1 MYSAKVKFI
10 FKVLDFYSK
19 NYFALKMLTII
30 IFIIAVQFHLTKNMK
45 SLSRVLNYLKP
56 YQKEVATT
64 LFLAIATT
72 LLDLVPPWLIKLV
85 VDNLVEGNDSI
96 WIYGPIAGLGGI
108 YLARNFTNHRR
119 IMANNKVEQNV
130 VFDLRSDVYQALQ
143 KLSLNY
149 FENRST
155 GELMSRAN
163 DDVNY
168 VERIFIDGVE
178 QVVTAILTLIGI
190 SAILFYMHWKLALVA
205 LLPIP
210 FLVYGA
216 WVYTSKAHDQYHV
229 VRKRAA
235 KMNAKLQDSLSGIR
249 ETLAFNRQL
258 HEIKQF
264 EKRSREYC
272 DGTLTVMRL
281 WAFYSPTMMF
291 LGSLGTVLI
300 LLYGAGL
307 VQTGDITVGSL
318 VAFVGYLALF
328 YTPINQLHSV
338 NHMLQHAL
346 ASGDRLFEII
356 DTIPEVVDTPEAVLP
371 STNVLGSI
379 QFDRV
384 DFSYIPG
391 KPTVQEMSFTI
402 NAGENIA
409 IVGHTGSGKSTM
421 VKLLMRFYDVESGTI
436 LIDGYRIK
444 DLKLSYLREQIGLVA
459 QDPFLFNGTV
469 AENILYGNIEANRH
483 QIISAAV
490 SAHADPFIK
499 KLPDGYDTMVG
510 ERGVK
515 LSGGE
520 KHRIAIART
529 FLKNPPILV
538 LDEATSSVDTET
550 ENHIKLALD
559 TLMAG
564 RTTLI
569 IAHRLST
576 LEGANRVLV
585 IKEGALVETGIHET
599 LISTDSEYA
608 QLFRQQVHL

>member
-1 MYSAKVKFI
+1 
-10 FKVLDFYSK
+10 
-19 NYFALKMLTII
+19 
-30 IFIIAVQFHLTKNMK
+30 MK
-45 SLSRVLNYLKP
+45 SLARVLSYLKP
-56 YQKEVATT
+56 YRKDVAVT
-64 LFLAIATT
+64 LLLAISTT
-72 LLDLVPPWLIKLV
+72 LLDLVPPWLIKIV
-85 VDNLVEGNDSI
+85 VDSLVEDSESM
-96 WIYGPIAGLGGI
+96 WIYGTIVGLAII
-108 YLARNFTNHRR
+108 YLMRNYTNHRR
-119 IMANNKVEQNV
+119 IIINNQVEQNV
-130 VFDLRSDVYQALQ
+130 VFDLRSDVYRALQ

-178 QVVTAILTLIGI
+178 QVVTASLTLIGI
-190 SAILFYMHWKLALVA
+190 TIILFYMHWKLAIVA
-205 LLPIP
+205 LFPIP
-210 FLVYGA
+210 LLAYGA

-235 KMNAKLQDSLSGIR
+235 KMNAKLQDSISGIR
-249 ETLAFNRQL
+249 ETLSFNRQL
-258 HEIKQF
+258 YETRQF
-264 EKRSREYC
+264 EKRSRDYC
-272 DGTLTVMRL
+272 DGTLEVMRL

-300 LLYGAGL
+300 LLYGVGL
-307 VQTGDITVGSL
+307 VQAGDITVGSL

-346 ASGDRLFEII
+346 ASGERLFEII
-356 DTIPEVVDTPEAVLP
+356 DTIPEVQEASEAILP
-371 STNVLGSI
+371 STNVRGTI
-379 QFDRV
+379 QFDKV
-384 DFSYIPG
+384 NFSYIPG
-391 KPTVQEMSFTI
+391 KPAVENIDFTI
-402 NAGENIA
+402 SAGEKMA
-409 IVGHTGSGKSTM
+409 LVGHTGSGKSTL
-421 VKLLMRFYDVESGTI
+421 VKLLMRFYDVQSGSI
-436 LIDGYRIK
+436 LIDEHPIK
-444 DLKLSYLREQIGLVA
+444 HLKISYLREQIGLVS

-469 AENILYGNIEANRH
+469 AENILYGNIEANRE
-483 QIISAAV
+483 QVISAAV
-490 SAHADPFIK
+490 SSHADPFIK
-499 KLPDGYDTMVG
+499 NLPDGYDTLVG

-550 ENHIKLALD
+550 ESHIKQALN

-576 LEGANRVLV
+576 LEGADRVLV
-585 IKEGALVETGIHET
+585 MKEGKLVEAGTHDS
-599 LISTDSEYA
+599 LIATESEYA

>member
-1 MYSAKVKFI
+1 ME
-10 FKVLDFYSK
+10 
-19 NYFALKMLTII
+19 
-30 IFIIAVQFHLTKNMK
+30 
-45 SLSRVLNYLKP
+45 SLSRVLSYLKP
-56 YQKEVATT
+56 YQKQVALT

-85 VDNLVEGNDSI
+85 VDNLIEGRESAWLYGSI
-96 WIYGPIAGLGGI
+96 VGLAVI

-119 IMANNKVEQNV
+119 IIINNKVEQNV
-130 VFDLRSDVYQALQ
+130 VFDLRSDVYRALQ
-143 KLSLNY
+143 NLSLDY
-149 FENRST
+149 FENHST

-178 QVVTAILTLIGI
+178 QVVTAVLTLAGI
-190 SAILFYMHWKLALVA
+190 SAILFYMHWKLAIVA

-216 WVYTSKAHDQYHV
+216 WIYTAKAHDQYHI

-235 KMNAKLQDSLSGIR
+235 KMNAKLQDSISGIR
-249 ETLAFNRQL
+249 ETLSFNRQL
-258 HEIKQF
+258 HEVKQF
-264 EKRSREYC
+264 EKRSRDYC
-272 DGTLTVMRL
+272 NGTLEVMRL
-281 WAFYSPTMMF
+281 WAFYSPSMMF
-291 LGSLGTVLI
+291 LGSIGTVLI
-300 LLYGAGL
+300 LLYGAAL
-307 VQTGDITVGSL
+307 VQAGDITVGSL

-346 ASGDRLFEII
+346 ASGERLFEII
-356 DTIPEVVDTPEAVLP
+356 DTIPMVQEIPGATLP
-371 STNVLGSI
+371 STNIQGTI

-384 DFSYIPG
+384 GFSYIRG
-391 KPTVQEMSFTI
+391 KPVIKQVDFVIT
-402 NAGENIA
+402 AGEKIA
-409 IVGHTGSGKSTM
+409 IVGHTGSGKSTL
-421 VKLLMRFYDVESGTI
+421 VKLLMRFYDTESGAV
-436 LIDGYRIK
+436 LIDDYQIK

-469 AENILYGNIEANRH
+469 AENIMYGNIEADRD
-483 QIISAAV
+483 QISSAAV
-490 SAHADPFIK
+490 AAHADPFIK
-499 KLPDGYDTMVG
+499 NLPDGYDTLVG

-550 ENHIKLALD
+550 EFHIKQALGS
-559 TLMAG
+559 LMAG

-576 LEGANRVLV
+576 LEGADRVLV
-585 IKEGALVETGIHET
+585 MKQGKLVETGVHEN
-599 LISTDSEYA
+599 LITTDSEYA
-608 QLFRQQVHL
+608 HLFRQQVHL

>member
-1 MYSAKVKFI
+1 
-10 FKVLDFYSK
+10 
-19 NYFALKMLTII
+19 
-30 IFIIAVQFHLTKNMK
+30 MK
-45 SLSRVLNYLKP
+45 SLLRVLSYLKP
-56 YQKEVATT
+56 YRKGVALT
-64 LFLAIATT
+64 LFLAISTT
-72 LLDLVPPWLIKLV
+72 LLDLVPPWLIKV
-85 VDNLVEGNDSI
+85 IVDSLVEGKESS
-96 WIYGPIAGLGGI
+96 WIYGPIVGLAGI

-119 IMANNKVEQNV
+119 ILVNNKVEQSV
-130 VFDLRSDVYQALQ
+130 VFDLRSDVYRALQ
-143 KLSLNY
+143 NLSMSY

-190 SAILFYMHWKLALVA
+190 SAILFYMHWKLAVVA

-216 WVYTSKAHDQYHV
+216 WFYTSRAHDQYHV

-235 KMNAKLQDSLSGIR
+235 KMNARLQDSISGIR
-249 ETLAFNRQL
+249 ETLSFNRQL
-258 HEIKQF
+258 YEIKQF
-264 EKRSREYC
+264 EKRSRDYC
-272 DGTLTVMRL
+272 DGTLEVMRL
-281 WAFYSPTMMF
+281 WAFYSPSMMF

-300 LLYGAGL
+300 LLYGVGL
-307 VQTGDITVGSL
+307 VQAGDITVGSL
-318 VAFVGYLALF
+318 IAFVGYLALF

-346 ASGDRLFEII
+346 ASGERLFEII
-356 DTIPEVVDTPEAVLP
+356 DTVPEIQDAPNTILP
-371 STNVLGSI
+371 STNVRGTI

-384 DFSYIPG
+384 GFSYIPG
-391 KPTVQEMSFTI
+391 KPAIMEVDFTI
-402 NAGENIA
+402 AAGEKIA
-409 IVGHTGSGKSTM
+409 IVGHTGSGKSTL

-444 DLKLSYLREQIGLVA
+444 NLPLSYLREQIGLVA

-469 AENILYGNIEANRH
+469 AENILYGNIEASRD

-499 KLPDGYDTMVG
+499 NLPEGYDTRVG

-550 ENHIKLALD
+550 ENHIKQALNI
-559 TLMAG
+559 LMAG

-569 IAHRLST
+569 VAHRLST
-576 LEGANRVLV
+576 LEGADRVLV
-585 IKEGALVETGIHET
+585 LKKGELVETGDHDS
-599 LISTDSEYA
+599 LIATDSEYA

>member
-1 MYSAKVKFI
+1 
-10 FKVLDFYSK
+10 
-19 NYFALKMLTII
+19 
-30 IFIIAVQFHLTKNMK
+30 MK
-45 SLSRVLNYLKP
+45 SLSRVLSYLKP
-56 YQKEVATT
+56 YQKGVATT

-72 LLDLVPPWLIKLV
+72 LLDLVPPWLIKLI
-85 VDNLVEGNDSI
+85 VDSLVEGNKSA
-96 WIYGPIAGLGGI
+96 WVYGPIAGLAGI

-119 IMANNKVEQNV
+119 IMVNNKVEQSV
-130 VFDLRSDVYQALQ
+130 VFDLRSDVYRALQ
-143 KLSLNY
+143 NMSLNY

-190 SAILFYMHWKLALVA
+190 SAILFYMHWKLAVVA
-205 LLPIP
+205 LFPIP
-210 FLVYGA
+210 FLIYGA
-216 WVYTSKAHDQYHV
+216 WIYTSKAHDQYHV

-249 ETLAFNRQL
+249 ETLSFNRQL

-264 EKRSREYC
+264 EKRSQDYC
-272 DGTLTVMRL
+272 NGTLEVMRL
-281 WAFYSPTMMF
+281 WAFYSPSMMF

-307 VQTGDITVGSL
+307 VQAGDITVGSL

-338 NHMLQHAL
+338 NHMLPHAL
-346 ASGDRLFEII
+346 ASGERLFEII
-356 DTIPEVVDTPEAVLP
+356 DTVPEVQDSSNAVLP
-371 STNVLGSI
+371 STNVRGVI

-391 KPTVQEMSFTI
+391 KLAIQKVDFTI
-402 NAGENIA
+402 SAGESIA
-409 IVGHTGSGKSTM
+409 IVGHTGSGKSTL
-421 VKLLMRFYDVESGTI
+421 VKLLMRFYDVGSGSI
-436 LIDGYRIK
+436 LMDGYPIK

-469 AENILYGNIEANRH
+469 AENILYGNIEANRE
-483 QIISAAV
+483 QVISAAV
-490 SAHADPFIK
+490 SAHANPFIRN
-499 KLPDGYDTMVG
+499 LPEGYDTRVG

-550 ENHIKLALD
+550 EYHIKQALE
-559 TLMAG
+559 TLMKG

-576 LEGANRVLV
+576 LEGADRVLV
-585 IKEGALVETGIHET
+585 MKKGELVETGIHET

>member
-1 MYSAKVKFI
+1 
-10 FKVLDFYSK
+10 
-19 NYFALKMLTII
+19 
-30 IFIIAVQFHLTKNMK
+30 MK
-45 SLSRVLNYLKP
+45 SLLRVLSYLKP
-56 YQKEVATT
+56 YRKGVALT
-64 LFLAIATT
+64 LFLAISTT
-72 LLDLVPPWLIKLV
+72 LLDLVPPWLIKMI
-85 VDNLVEGNDSI
+85 VDSLVEGKESL
-96 WIYGPIAGLGGI
+96 WLYGPIAGLAGI

-119 IMANNKVEQNV
+119 ILANNKVEQKV
-130 VFDLRSDVYQALQ
+130 VFDLRSDVYRALQ
-143 KLSLNY
+143 NLSMSY
-149 FENRST
+149 FENHST

-190 SAILFYMHWKLALVA
+190 SAILFYMHWKLAVVA

-216 WVYTSKAHDQYHV
+216 WFYTSKAHDQYHV

-235 KMNAKLQDSLSGIR
+235 KMNAKLQDSISGIR
-249 ETLAFNRQL
+249 ETLSFNRQL
-258 HEIKQF
+258 YEIKQF
-264 EKRSREYC
+264 EKRSRDYC
-272 DGTLTVMRL
+272 NGTLEVMRL
-281 WAFYSPTMMF
+281 WAFYSPSMMF

-300 LLYGAGL
+300 LLYGVGL
-307 VQTGDITVGSL
+307 VQAGDITVGSL
-318 VAFVGYLALF
+318 IAFVGYLALF

-346 ASGDRLFEII
+346 ASGERLFEII
-356 DTIPEVVDTPEAVLP
+356 DTVPEVQDAPNALLP
-371 STNVLGSI
+371 STNVRGTI

-391 KPTVQEMSFTI
+391 KPAILGAEFTI
-402 NAGENIA
+402 AAGEKIA
-409 IVGHTGSGKSTM
+409 IVGHTGSGKSTL
-421 VKLLMRFYDVESGTI
+421 VKLLMRFYDVESGSI

-469 AENILYGNIEANRH
+469 AENILYGNIEADRD
-483 QIISAAV
+483 QVISAAI

-499 KLPDGYDTMVG
+499 NLPDGYDTRVG

-550 ENHIKLALD
+550 ENHIKQALKI
-559 TLMAG
+559 LMAG

-576 LEGANRVLV
+576 LEGADRVLV
-585 IKEGALVETGIHET
+585 MKQGELVETGDHDS
-599 LISTDSEYA
+599 LIALDSEYA
-608 QLFRQQVHL
+608 QLFRQQIHL

>member
-1 MYSAKVKFI
+1 
-10 FKVLDFYSK
+10 
-19 NYFALKMLTII
+19 
-30 IFIIAVQFHLTKNMK
+30 MK
-45 SLSRVLNYLKP
+45 SLLRVLSYLKP
-56 YQKEVATT
+56 YQKGVAMT
-64 LFLAIATT
+64 LFLAISTT
-72 LLDLVPPWLIKLV
+72 LLDLIPPWLIKMI
-85 VDNLVEGNDSI
+85 VDSLVESKESL
-96 WIYGPIAGLGGI
+96 WLYGPIAGLAGI

-119 IMANNKVEQNV
+119 IMVNNKVEQSV
-130 VFDLRSDVYQALQ
+130 VFDLRSDVYRALQ
-143 KLSLNY
+143 NLSMSY

-190 SAILFYMHWKLALVA
+190 SAILFYMHWKLAVVA

-216 WVYTSKAHDQYHV
+216 WFYTSKAHDQYHV

-235 KMNAKLQDSLSGIR
+235 KMNAKLQDSISGIR
-249 ETLAFNRQL
+249 ETLSFNRQL

-264 EKRSREYC
+264 EKRSRDYC
-272 DGTLTVMRL
+272 NGTLEVMRL
-281 WAFYSPTMMF
+281 WAFYSPSMMF

-300 LLYGAGL
+300 LLYGVGL
-307 VQTGDITVGSL
+307 VQAGDITVGSL
-318 VAFVGYLALF
+318 IAFVGYLALF

-346 ASGDRLFEII
+346 ASGERLFEII
-356 DTIPEVVDTPEAVLP
+356 DTVPEVQDAPEAILP
-371 STNVLGSI
+371 STNVRGMI
-379 QFDRV
+379 QFYRV

-391 KPTVQEMSFTI
+391 KPAILGFDLTI
-402 NAGENIA
+402 AAGEKIA
-409 IVGHTGSGKSTM
+409 IVGHTGGGKSTLI
-421 VKLLMRFYDVESGTI
+421 KLLMRFYDVESGSI

-469 AENILYGNIEANRH
+469 AENILYGNIEADRD

-490 SAHADPFIK
+490 SAHADRFIIN
-499 KLPDGYDTMVG
+499 LPDGYDTRVG

-550 ENHIKLALD
+550 ENHIKQALNI
-559 TLMAG
+559 LMAG

-576 LEGANRVLV
+576 LEGADRVVVL
-585 IKEGALVETGIHET
+585 KQGELVETGDHNS
-599 LISTDSEYA
+599 LIAADSEYA
-608 QLFRQQVHL
+608 QLFRQQIHL

>member
-1 MYSAKVKFI
+1 MK
-10 FKVLDFYSK
+10 
-19 NYFALKMLTII
+19 ALL
-30 IFIIAVQFHLTKNMK
+30 
-45 SLSRVLNYLKP
+45 RVLSYLKP
-56 YQKEVATT
+56 YRRGVAVT
-64 LFLAIATT
+64 LFLAVSTT
-72 LLDLVPPWLIKLV
+72 LLDLIPPWLIKLV
-85 VDNLVEGNDSI
+85 VDQLVEGEESL
-96 WIYGPIAGLGGI
+96 WLYGPIVGLAGV

-119 IMANNKVEQNV
+119 IMINNKVEQNV
-130 VFDLRSDVYQALQ
+130 VFDLRSDVYRALQ
-143 KLSLNY
+143 NLSMSY

-190 SAILFYMHWKLALVA
+190 SIILFYMHWKLAVVA
-205 LLPIP
+205 LIPIP
-210 FLVYGA
+210 ILIYGA
-216 WVYTSKAHDQYHV
+216 WFYTSKAHDQYHV

-235 KMNAKLQDSLSGIR
+235 KMNAKLQDSISGIR
-249 ETLAFNRQL
+249 ETLSFNRQL

-264 EKRSREYC
+264 EKRSRDYC
-272 DGTLTVMRL
+272 DGTLEVMRL
-281 WAFYSPTMMF
+281 WAFYSPSMMF

-300 LLYGAGL
+300 LLYGVGL
-307 VQTGDITVGSL
+307 VQAGDITVGSL

-346 ASGDRLFEII
+346 ASGERLFEII
-356 DTIPEVVDTPEAVLP
+356 DTVPEVQDAPEALLP
-371 STNVLGSI
+371 STNVRGEI

-384 DFSYIPG
+384 GFSYIPG
-391 KPTVQEMSFTI
+391 KSAIQEVDFTI
-402 NAGENIA
+402 AAGEKIA
-409 IVGHTGSGKSTM
+409 VVGHTGSGKSTLI
-421 VKLLMRFYDVESGTI
+421 KLLMRFYDVESGSV
-436 LIDGYRIK
+436 LIDGYKVK

-469 AENILYGNIEANRH
+469 AENILYGNIEADRD

-499 KLPDGYDTMVG
+499 NLPDGYDTRVG

-550 ENHIKLALD
+550 ENHIKQALKI
-559 TLMAG
+559 LMAG

-569 IAHRLST
+569 VAHRLST
-576 LEGANRVLV
+576 LEGADRVLV
-585 IKEGALVETGIHET
+585 LKKGELVETGNHDS
-599 LISTDSEYA
+599 LIATDSEYA

>member
-1 MYSAKVKFI
+1 
-10 FKVLDFYSK
+10 
-19 NYFALKMLTII
+19 
-30 IFIIAVQFHLTKNMK
+30 MK
-45 SLSRVLNYLKP
+45 SLARVLSYLKP
-56 YQKEVATT
+56 YRKDVAVT
-64 LFLAIATT
+64 LLLAISTT
-72 LLDLVPPWLIKLV
+72 LLDLVPPWLIKIV
-85 VDNLVEGNDSI
+85 VDSLVEDSESM
-96 WIYGPIAGLGGI
+96 WIYGTIVGLAI
-108 YLARNFTNHRR
+108 VYLMRNYTNHRR
-119 IMANNKVEQNV
+119 IIINNQVEQNV
-130 VFDLRSDVYQALQ
+130 VFDLRSDVYRALQ

-178 QVVTAILTLIGI
+178 QVVTASLTLIGI
-190 SAILFYMHWKLALVA
+190 TIILFYMHWKLAIVA
-205 LLPIP
+205 LFPIP
-210 FLVYGA
+210 LLAYGA

-235 KMNAKLQDSLSGIR
+235 KMNAKLQDSISGIR
-249 ETLAFNRQL
+249 ETLSFNRQL
-258 HEIKQF
+258 YETKQF
-264 EKRSREYC
+264 EKRSRDYC
-272 DGTLTVMRL
+272 DGTLEVMRL

-300 LLYGAGL
+300 LLYGVGL
-307 VQTGDITVGSL
+307 VQAGDITVGSL

-346 ASGDRLFEII
+346 ASGERLFEII
-356 DTIPEVVDTPEAVLP
+356 DTIPEVQEASEAILP
-371 STNVLGSI
+371 STNVRGTI
-379 QFDRV
+379 QFDKV
-384 DFSYIPG
+384 NFSYIPG
-391 KPTVQEMSFTI
+391 KPAVENIDFTI
-402 NAGENIA
+402 SAGEKMA
-409 IVGHTGSGKSTM
+409 LVGHTGSGKSTL
-421 VKLLMRFYDVESGTI
+421 VKLLMRFYDVQSGSI
-436 LIDGYRIK
+436 LIDEHPIK
-444 DLKLSYLREQIGLVA
+444 HLKISYLREQIGLVS

-469 AENILYGNIEANRH
+469 AENILYGNIEASRA
-483 QIISAAV
+483 QVISAAV
-490 SAHADPFIK
+490 SSHADPFIK
-499 KLPDGYDTMVG
+499 NLPDGYDTLVG

-550 ENHIKLALD
+550 ESHIKQALN

-576 LEGANRVLV
+576 LEGADRVLV
-585 IKEGALVETGIHET
+585 MKEGKLVEAGTHDS
-599 LISTDSEYA
+599 LIATESEYA

>member
-1 MYSAKVKFI
+1 
-10 FKVLDFYSK
+10 
-19 NYFALKMLTII
+19 
-30 IFIIAVQFHLTKNMK
+30 MK
-45 SLSRVLNYLKP
+45 SLLRVLSYLKP
-56 YQKEVATT
+56 YRKGVALT
-64 LFLAIATT
+64 LFLAISTT
-72 LLDLVPPWLIKLV
+72 LLDLAPPWLIKMI
-85 VDNLVEGNDSI
+85 VDSLVEGKESS
-96 WIYGPIAGLGGI
+96 WIYGPIVGLAGI

-119 IMANNKVEQNV
+119 ILVNNKVEQSV
-130 VFDLRSDVYQALQ
+130 VFDLRSDVYRALQ
-143 KLSLNY
+143 NLSMSY

-190 SAILFYMHWKLALVA
+190 SAILFYMHWKLAVVA

-216 WVYTSKAHDQYHV
+216 WFYTSRAHDQYHV

-235 KMNAKLQDSLSGIR
+235 KMNARLQDSISGIR
-249 ETLAFNRQL
+249 ETLSFNRQL
-258 HEIKQF
+258 YEIKQF
-264 EKRSREYC
+264 EKRSRDYC
-272 DGTLTVMRL
+272 DGTLEVMRL
-281 WAFYSPTMMF
+281 WAFYSPSMMF

-300 LLYGAGL
+300 LLYGVGL
-307 VQTGDITVGSL
+307 VQAGDITVGSL
-318 VAFVGYLALF
+318 IAFVGYLALF

-346 ASGDRLFEII
+346 ASGERLFEII
-356 DTIPEVVDTPEAVLP
+356 DTVPEIQDAPNTILP
-371 STNVLGSI
+371 STNVRGTI

-384 DFSYIPG
+384 GFSYIPG
-391 KPTVQEMSFTI
+391 KPAIMEVDFTI
-402 NAGENIA
+402 AAGEKIA
-409 IVGHTGSGKSTM
+409 IVGHTGSGKSTL

-444 DLKLSYLREQIGLVA
+444 NLPLSYLREQIGLVA

-469 AENILYGNIEANRH
+469 AENILYGNIEASRD

-499 KLPDGYDTMVG
+499 NLPEGYDTRVG

-550 ENHIKLALD
+550 ENHIKQALNI
-559 TLMAG
+559 LMAG

-569 IAHRLST
+569 VAHRLST
-576 LEGANRVLV
+576 LEGADRVLV
-585 IKEGALVETGIHET
+585 LKKGELVETGDHDS
-599 LISTDSEYA
+599 LIATDSEYA

>member
-1 MYSAKVKFI
+1 
-10 FKVLDFYSK
+10 
-19 NYFALKMLTII
+19 
-30 IFIIAVQFHLTKNMK
+30 MK
-45 SLSRVLNYLKP
+45 SLLRVLSYLKP
-56 YQKEVATT
+56 YRKGVALT
-64 LFLAIATT
+64 LFLAISTT
-72 LLDLVPPWLIKLV
+72 LLDLVPPWLIKV
-85 VDNLVEGNDSI
+85 IVDSLVEGKESS
-96 WIYGPIAGLGGI
+96 WIYGPIVGLAGI

-119 IMANNKVEQNV
+119 IMVNNKVEQSV
-130 VFDLRSDVYQALQ
+130 VFDLRSDVYRALQ
-143 KLSLNY
+143 NLSMSY

-190 SAILFYMHWKLALVA
+190 SAILFYMHWKLAVVA

-216 WVYTSKAHDQYHV
+216 WFYTSMAHDQYHV

-235 KMNAKLQDSLSGIR
+235 KMNARLQDSISGIR
-249 ETLAFNRQL
+249 ETLSFNRQL
-258 HEIKQF
+258 YEIKQF
-264 EKRSREYC
+264 EKRSRDYC
-272 DGTLTVMRL
+272 DGTLKVMRL
-281 WAFYSPTMMF
+281 WAFYSPSMMF

-300 LLYGAGL
+300 LLYGVGL
-307 VQTGDITVGSL
+307 VQAGDITVGSL
-318 VAFVGYLALF
+318 IAFVGYLALF

-346 ASGDRLFEII
+346 ASGERLFEII
-356 DTIPEVVDTPEAVLP
+356 DTVPEIQDAPNTILP
-371 STNVLGSI
+371 STNVRGTI

-384 DFSYIPG
+384 GFSYIPG
-391 KPTVQEMSFTI
+391 KPAIMEVDFTI
-402 NAGENIA
+402 AAGEKIA
-409 IVGHTGSGKSTM
+409 IVGHTGSGKSTL

-444 DLKLSYLREQIGLVA
+444 NLPLSYLREQIGLVA

-469 AENILYGNIEANRH
+469 AENILYGNIEASRD

-499 KLPDGYDTMVG
+499 NLPEGYDTRVG

-550 ENHIKLALD
+550 ENHIKQALNI
-559 TLMAG
+559 LMAG

-569 IAHRLST
+569 VAHRLST
-576 LEGANRVLV
+576 LEGADRVLV
-585 IKEGALVETGIHET
+585 LKKGELVETGDHDS
-599 LISTDSEYA
+599 LIATDSEYA

>member
-1 MYSAKVKFI
+1 
-10 FKVLDFYSK
+10 
-19 NYFALKMLTII
+19 
-30 IFIIAVQFHLTKNMK
+30 MK
-45 SLSRVLNYLKP
+45 SLLRVLSYLKP
-56 YQKEVATT
+56 YRKRVALT
-64 LFLAIATT
+64 LFLAISTT
-72 LLDLVPPWLIKLV
+72 LLDLVPPWLIKV
-85 VDNLVEGNDSI
+85 IVDSLVEGKESS
-96 WIYGPIAGLGGI
+96 WIYGPIVGLAGI

-119 IMANNKVEQNV
+119 ILVNNKVEQSV
-130 VFDLRSDVYQALQ
+130 VFDLRSDVYRALQ
-143 KLSLNY
+143 NLSMSY

-190 SAILFYMHWKLALVA
+190 SAILFYMHWKLAVVA

-216 WVYTSKAHDQYHV
+216 WFYTSRAHDQYHV

-235 KMNAKLQDSLSGIR
+235 KMNARLQDSISGIR
-249 ETLAFNRQL
+249 ETLSFNRQL
-258 HEIKQF
+258 YEIKQF
-264 EKRSREYC
+264 EKRSRDYC
-272 DGTLTVMRL
+272 DGTLEVMRL
-281 WAFYSPTMMF
+281 WAFYSPSMMF

-300 LLYGAGL
+300 LLYGVGL
-307 VQTGDITVGSL
+307 VQAGDITVGSL
-318 VAFVGYLALF
+318 IAFVGYLALF

-346 ASGDRLFEII
+346 ASGERLFEII
-356 DTIPEVVDTPEAVLP
+356 DTVPEIQDAPNTILP
-371 STNVLGSI
+371 STNVRGTI

-384 DFSYIPG
+384 GFSYIPG
-391 KPTVQEMSFTI
+391 KPAIMEVDFTI
-402 NAGENIA
+402 AAGEKIA
-409 IVGHTGSGKSTM
+409 IVGHTGSGKSTL

-444 DLKLSYLREQIGLVA
+444 NLPLSYLREQIGLVA

-469 AENILYGNIEANRH
+469 AENILYGNIEASRD

-499 KLPDGYDTMVG
+499 NLPEGYDTRVG

-550 ENHIKLALD
+550 ENHIKQALYI
-559 TLMAG
+559 LMAG

-569 IAHRLST
+569 VAHRLST
-576 LEGANRVLV
+576 LEGADRVLV
-585 IKEGALVETGIHET
+585 LKKGELVETGDHDS
-599 LISTDSEYA
+599 LIATDSEYA

>member
-1 MYSAKVKFI
+1 
-10 FKVLDFYSK
+10 
-19 NYFALKMLTII
+19 
-30 IFIIAVQFHLTKNMK
+30 MK
-45 SLSRVLNYLKP
+45 SLARVLSYLKP
-56 YQKEVATT
+56 YQKGVATT
-64 LFLAIATT
+64 LLLAIATT
-72 LLDLVPPWLIKLV
+72 LLDLVPPWLIKVIVDSLV
-85 VDNLVEGNDSI
+85 ADGKEPL
-96 WIYGPIAGLGGI
+96 WIYGPIVGLALI
-108 YLARNFTNHRR
+108 YLMRTLTNHQR
-119 IMANNKVEQNV
+119 IMINNKVEQNV
-130 VFDLRSDVYQALQ
+130 VFDLRSDVYRALQ
-143 KLSLNY
+143 NLSLNY

-190 SAILFYMHWKLALVA
+190 SVILFYMHWKLAFVA

-210 FLVYGA
+210 FLIYGA
-216 WVYTSKAHDQYHV
+216 WVYTAKAHDQYHV

-235 KMNAKLQDSLSGIR
+235 KMNAKLQDSISGIR
-249 ETLAFNRQL
+249 ETLSFNRQL

-264 EKRSREYC
+264 EKRSRDYC
-272 DGTLTVMRL
+272 DGTLEVMRL
-281 WAFYSPTMMF
+281 WAFYSPSMMF

-300 LLYGAGL
+300 LLYGVGL
-307 VQTGDITVGSL
+307 VKAGAITIGTL

-346 ASGDRLFEII
+346 ASGERLFEII
-356 DTIPEVVDTPEAVLP
+356 DTVPEVQETPNAILP
-371 STNVLGSI
+371 STNVRGTI
-379 QFDRV
+379 QFDQV
-384 DFSYIPG
+384 DFSYVPE
-391 KPTVQEMSFTI
+391 KPAIQEVDFTI
-402 NAGENIA
+402 PAGEKIA
-409 IVGHTGSGKSTM
+409 LVGHTGSGKSTLI
-421 VKLLMRFYDVESGTI
+421 KLLLRFYDVKSGTI
-436 LIDGYRIK
+436 HIDGHPIK

-469 AENILYGNIEANRH
+469 ADNILYGNIGANRD

-490 SAHADPFIK
+490 AAHADPFIK
-499 KLPDGYDTMVG
+499 NLPDQYDTLVG

-529 FLKNPPILV
+529 FLKDPPILV
-538 LDEATSSVDTET
+538 LDEATASVDTET
-550 ENHIKLALD
+550 ESHIKQALD

-576 LEGANRVLV
+576 LEGADRVLV
-585 IKEGALVETGIHET
+585 MKKGKLVETGLHDT
-599 LISTDSEYA
+599 LITTNSEYA

>member
-1 MYSAKVKFI
+1 
-10 FKVLDFYSK
+10 
-19 NYFALKMLTII
+19 
-30 IFIIAVQFHLTKNMK
+30 MK
-45 SLSRVLNYLKP
+45 SLARVLSYLKP
-56 YQKEVATT
+56 YQKGVATT
-64 LFLAIATT
+64 LFLAIVTT
-72 LLDLVPPWLIKLV
+72 LMDLVPPWLIKLV
-85 VDNLVEGNDSI
+85 VDSLVESKESL
-96 WIYGPIAGLGGI
+96 WIYSPIVGLAGI
-108 YLARNFTNHRR
+108 YLARNYTNHQR
-119 IMANNKVEQNV
+119 IMINNRVEQNV
-130 VFDLRSDVYQALQ
+130 VFDLRSDVYRALQ
-143 KLSLNY
+143 NLSLNY

-178 QVVTAILTLIGI
+178 QVVTATLTLAGI
-190 SAILFYMHWKLALVA
+190 SIILFYMHWKLAVVA

-210 FLVYGA
+210 FLIYGA

-235 KMNAKLQDSLSGIR
+235 KMNAKLQDSISGIR
-249 ETLAFNRQL
+249 ETLSFNRQL
-258 HEIKQF
+258 HEVKQF
-264 EKRSREYC
+264 EKRSRDYC
-272 DGTLTVMRL
+272 DGTLEVMRL

-300 LLYGAGL
+300 LLYGVGL
-307 VQTGDITVGSL
+307 VQAGAITVGSL

-346 ASGDRLFEII
+346 ASGERLFEII
-356 DTIPEVVDTPEAVLP
+356 DTVPEVREMPDATLP
-371 STNVLGSI
+371 STNVQGAI
-379 QFDRV
+379 QFNEV
-384 DFSYIPG
+384 GFSYIPS
-391 KPTVQEMSFTI
+391 KPTIHKVSFTVA
-402 NAGENIA
+402 AGEKIA
-409 IVGHTGSGKSTM
+409 LVGHTGSGKSTL
-421 VKLLMRFYDVESGTI
+421 VKLLMRFYDVQSGSI
-436 LIDGYRIK
+436 HIDGYPIK
-444 DLKLSYLREQIGLVA
+444 SIKLSYLREQIGLVA

-469 AENILYGNIEANRH
+469 AENILYGNIEASRD
-483 QIISAAV
+483 QVISAAV
-490 SAHADPFIK
+490 SAHADTFIK
-499 KLPDGYDTMVG
+499 NLPDGYDTLVG
-510 ERGVK
+510 ERGVR

-550 ENHIKLALD
+550 ESHIKQALD

-576 LEGANRVLV
+576 LEGADRVLV
-585 IKEGALVETGIHET
+585 MKQGKLAETGLHDD